1 MALKKLYFTLFE
13 KKNCHRPVCKVN
25 TNKVNQ
31 WVWHLVNTLIEK
43 LIVKM
48 KHTPTS
54 AVCYEFIIAYKICNF
69 KMQSKHRCLC
79 NLHFMKLHNS
89 K

>member
-13 KKNCHRPVCKVN
+13 KKNCHRPVCKIN

-43 LIVKM
+43 L

-54 AVCYEFIIAYKICNF
+54 KCNQSTDVYEICTLWSYITVN
-69 KMQSKHRCLC
+69 
-79 NLHFMKLHNS
+79 
-89 K
+89 